1 MQSPTRYEDAD
12 ADADAILGVPSTAT
26 PSADDDDKTSEDG
39 TRRVSSCC
47 SAYGLVRSMS
57 TVILRTFFRS
67 VETSGLENVPRKGA
81 TIFVG
86 NHSNQFVDALVLL
99 SQLPRDISFL
109 IAQKS
114 MKRPVIGHVA
124 RALRSVPVVRAQDVA
139 VPGEGV
145 LTRVCAA
152 PPDTPGV
159 AEATRGLLH
168 VLVRGSG
175 ARF

>member
-1 MQSPTRYEDAD
+1 M
-12 ADADAILGVPSTAT
+12 
-26 PSADDDDKTSEDG
+26 SA
-39 TRRVSSCC
+39 
-47 SAYGLVRSMS
+47 
-57 TVILRTFFRS
+57 VILRTFFRS
-67 VETSGLENVPRKGA
+67 VETSGLENVPKRGA

-114 MKRPVIGHVA
+114 MNRPVIGHIA

-145 LTRVCAA
+145 LTRVHAA
-152 PPDTPGV
+152 PPDTPGTGG
-159 AEATRGLLH
+159 AGLVH
-168 VLVRGSG
+168 VVVHASG
-175 ARF
+175 ARFASQSSVRPGAQLRVKCVATPAAPAPSDGGAAQQPQQADGADGAVRVSVGACR